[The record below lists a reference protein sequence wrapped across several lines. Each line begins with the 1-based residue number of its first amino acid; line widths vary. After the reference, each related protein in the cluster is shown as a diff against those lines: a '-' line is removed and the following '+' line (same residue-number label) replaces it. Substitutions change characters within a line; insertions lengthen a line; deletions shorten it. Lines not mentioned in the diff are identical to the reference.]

1 MENFKTFR
9 VVIEFDSVVADSHY
23 DAAQQASEWLSD
35 PLNLLYEVSDEEDEV
50 GEYHLIDLK
59 KKNKFGEPI

>member
-1 MENFKTFR
+1 MENSKTFR

-23 DAAQQASEWLSD
+23 DAAQIVSELLSN
-35 PLNLLYEVSDEEDEV
+35 PLDLLYEVSDEEDEV

-59 KKNKFGEPI
+59 KENKFGETI